1 MTSEQPSA
9 DVAVRAAASHS
20 RVLRPEPRLL
30 GRHTLSLRLGS
41 TMAPTS
47 SDENSKSDT
56 DLQFRV
62 ELRGF
67 EPLTPSMRTRCA
79 TGLRYSPENLSQ
91 PSKRSTVPAHRR
103 SPPPPAPDDSGARW
117 RHDGHH
123 PARRPRRRPRWCRW
137 SPRRSGSCWR
147 AGTSPRLP
155 WSAWMSPITPGCA
168 SGTRDHHRADR

>member
-62 ELRGF
+62 DLRGF

-123 PARRPRRRPRWCRW
+123 PAPAPTALRRPARSRPAP
-137 SPRRSGSCWR
+137 S
-147 AGTSPRLP
+147 
-155 WSAWMSPITPGCA
+155 
-168 SGTRDHHRADR
+168 RD

>member
-91 PSKRSTVPAHRR
+91 PSKRSTLPAHRR
-103 SPPPPAPDDSGARW
+103 S
-117 RHDGHH
+117 HL
-123 PARRPRRRPRWCRW
+123 RRQHLMTAVRAGDMMDIIRLP
-137 SPRRSGSCWR
+137 SPRRS
-147 AGTSPRLP
+147 A
-155 WSAWMSPITPGCA
+155 IT
-168 SGTRDHHRADR
+168 